1 MSELQAV
8 IRRIT
13 CEEQQYWRVLKRG
26 HALAEQMMTNG
37 FRNTVIFE
45 PWGGTFP
52 ITTAGAKHY
61 GWTNSQP
68 LDKIDGYDLLK
79 VDGKQLLWNI
89 LDSHDPILT
98 VIAFDCRIWSP
109 LTRLS
114 PNIDWDEWRRTTGR
128 ATLSLIRAICRQRIK
143 QGRFFLI
150 ENPLGADSWHYGSYL
165 QDVFDM
171 DGVAFTSCHQCAYGA
186 VDSESGDPI
195 KKPTGWMSNSPAV
208 LNELS
213 RQCTCSRQHAL
224 VLGSNANGTR
234 SSQAGRYPPDLARAV
249 CHGLLQQIRIEA
261 AIQLAGSGIQ
271 HFAFLGYS
279 ASRKQLF
286 S

>member
-26 HALAEQMMTNG
+26 HTLAEQMMTNG

-186 VDSESGDPI
+186 VDARAATPSRSRPAGC
-195 KKPTGWMSNSPAV
+195 PTAQRCLTSFLDS
-208 LNELS
+208 
-213 RQCTCSRQHAL
+213 AL
-224 VLGSNANGTR
+224 VVDSMLLFSAAMRMELDRRRPDDTR
-234 SSQAGRYPPDLARAV
+234 
-249 CHGLLQQIRIEA
+249 QIWR
-261 AIQLAGSGIQ
+261 GPCVTDY
-271 HFAFLGYS
+271 F
-279 ASRKQLF
+279 SRSELKQLF